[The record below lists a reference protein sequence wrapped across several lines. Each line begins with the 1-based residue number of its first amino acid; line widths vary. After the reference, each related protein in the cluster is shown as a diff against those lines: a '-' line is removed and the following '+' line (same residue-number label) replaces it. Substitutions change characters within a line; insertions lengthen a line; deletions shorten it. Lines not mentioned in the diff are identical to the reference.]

1 MLSSIDMALS
11 AERILVVESD
21 PDISDLIARQALKP
35 LGYQVSV
42 AIDAASAIRLAVQ
55 AAPDLIIANLVLP
68 GLSGKD
74 LLVALTSQGISAPFI
89 VLANKGNETDVI
101 QAFRLGAADY
111 VTTPVREAEVVSAVE
126 RVLKQ
131 TREGRA
137 REQLD
142 RQLKQANTELQRRV
156 RELTTIFA
164 IGQAVISITDQR
176 VLFEKIVEG
185 AAQVSEADMGW
196 LTLRDEKTRAFHLSA
211 HLKLPEAWAKKMNQ
225 PLDDGMGGL
234 VALSGETLAINGDP
248 LKQFKM
254 AQLGKSAVVVP
265 IKAQNEVIG
274 LLAMVRKADRP
285 IEQSTQS
292 LLEALADY
300 ASISLVNAQ
309 LFRALAQSADVA
321 QKGEK
326 RRYDRFEGLRREIQ
340 EQVQAAQYPLQMLLS
355 DQMGSLTADQRK
367 ALNTIR
373 IALERMSLLTSR
385 EATKPLRRP

>member
-1 MLSSIDMALS
+1 
-11 AERILVVESD
+11 VVESD
-21 PDISDLIARQALKP
+21 PDVSDLIARQALKP
-35 LGYQVSV
+35 LGYQINV
-42 AIDAASAIRLAVQ
+42 ATDAASAIRLAVQ
-55 AAPDLIIANLVLP
+55 AAPDLIVSNLLLP

-74 LLVALTSQGISAPFI
+74 LLVALSSQGISAPFI
-89 VLANKGNETDVI
+89 VLANKGSETDVI

-111 VTTPVREAEVVSAVE
+111 ITLPVRETEVVVAVE

-142 RQLKQANTELQRRV
+142 RQLKQTNAELQRRV
-156 RELTTIFA
+156 RELTTIFT
-164 IGQAVISITDQR
+164 IGRAVISITDQR

-196 LTLRDEKTRAFHLSA
+196 LSLRDEKTHAIHLSA
-211 HLKLPEAWAKKMNQ
+211 HLGLPEAWAKKMNQ

-234 VALSGETLAINGDP
+234 VSLSGETLAINGEP
-248 LKQFKM
+248 LKQFKI
-254 AQLGKSAVVVP
+254 AQIGKSAVVVP

-274 LLAMVRKADRP
+274 LLAMVRKADRLFD
-285 IEQSTQS
+285 QSVQS

-309 LFRALAQSADVA
+309 LFRALSSSADAA

-326 RRYDRFEGLRREIQ
+326 RRYDRFEGLRQEIQ
-340 EQVQAAQYPLQMLLS
+340 EQVQTAQYPLQLLLS
-355 DQMGSLTADQRK
+355 EQMGTLTSDQK
-367 ALNTIR
+367 AALNTLR
-373 IALERMSLLTSR
+373 VALERMAVLTSR

>member
-1 MLSSIDMALS
+1 MALS

-21 PDISDLIARQALKP
+21 PDVSDLIARQALKP
-35 LGYQVSV
+35 LGYQISV
-42 AIDAASAIRLAVQ
+42 ATDAASAIRLAVQ
-55 AAPDLIIANLVLP
+55 AAPDLIISNLVLP

-74 LLVALTSQGISAPFI
+74 LLVALSSQGISAPFI
-89 VLANKGNETDVI
+89 VLANKGSENDVI

-111 VTTPVREAEVVSAVE
+111 ITLPIRETEVVVAVE
-126 RVLKQ
+126 RALKQ

-142 RQLKQANTELQRRV
+142 RQLKQTNAELQRRV
-156 RELTTIFA
+156 RELTTIFT
-164 IGQAVISITDQR
+164 IGRAVISITDLR

-196 LTLRDEKTRAFHLSA
+196 LSLRDEKTHAIHLSA
-211 HLKLPEAWAKKMNQ
+211 HLGLPEAWAKKMNQ

-234 VALSGETLAINGDP
+234 VSLSGETLSINGEP
-248 LKQFKM
+248 LKQFKI
-254 AQLGKSAVVVP
+254 AQIGRSAVVVP

-285 IEQSTQS
+285 FDQSVQS

-309 LFRALAQSADVA
+309 LFRALASSADAA

-340 EQVQAAQYPLQMLLS
+340 EQVQTAQYPLQLLLS
-355 DQMGSLTADQRK
+355 EQMGTLTSDQK
-367 ALNTIR
+367 AALNTLR
-373 IALERMSLLTSR
+373 VALERMAVLTSR

>member
-1 MLSSIDMALS
+1 MALS

-21 PDISDLIARQALKP
+21 PDVSDLIARQALKP
-35 LGYQVSV
+35 LGYQINV
-42 AIDAASAIRLAVQ
+42 ATDAASAIRQAVQ
-55 AAPDLIIANLVLP
+55 AAPDLIISNLVLP

-74 LLVALTSQGISAPFI
+74 LLVALSSQGISAPFI
-89 VLANKGNETDVI
+89 VLANKGSETDVI

-111 VTTPVREAEVVSAVE
+111 ISLPVRETEVVVAVE
-126 RVLKQ
+126 RALKQ

-142 RQLKQANTELQRRV
+142 RQLKQTNAELQRRV
-156 RELTTIFA
+156 RELTTIFI
-164 IGQAVISITDQR
+164 IGRAVISITDQR

-196 LTLRDEKTRAFHLSA
+196 LSLRDEKTHAIHLSA
-211 HLKLPEAWAKKMNQ
+211 HLGLPEAWAKKMNQ

-234 VALSGETLAINGDP
+234 VSLSGETLAINGEP
-248 LKQFKM
+248 LQQFRI
-254 AQLGKSAVVVP
+254 AQIGKSAVVVP

-285 IEQSTQS
+285 FDQSVQS

-309 LFRALAQSADVA
+309 LFRALAQTADVA

-326 RRYDRFEGLRREIQ
+326 QRYDRFEGLRHEIQ
-340 EQVQAAQYPLQMLLS
+340 EQVQTAQYPLQLLLS
-355 DQMGSLTADQRK
+355 EQMGTLTSDQK
-367 ALNTIR
+367 AALNTLR
-373 IALERMSLLTSR
+373 VALERMAVLTSR

>member
-1 MLSSIDMALS
+1 MALS
-11 AERILVVESD
+11 VERILVVEND
-21 PDISDLIARQALKP
+21 PDVSDLIARQALKP
-35 LGYQVSV
+35 LGYQISV
-42 AIDAASAIRLAVQ
+42 ATDAASAIRQAVQ
-55 AAPDLIIANLVLP
+55 VTPDLIIANLVLP

-74 LLVALTSQGISAPFI
+74 LLVALASQGISAPFI

-111 VTTPVREAEVVSAVE
+111 INAPVREAEVVSAVE

-142 RQLKQANTELQRRV
+142 RQLKQANMELHRRV
-156 RELTTIFA
+156 RELTTIFS
-164 IGQAVISITDQR
+164 IGRAVISITDQR

-185 AAQVSEADMGW
+185 AVQVSEADMGW
-196 LTLRDEKTRAFHLSA
+196 LTLRDEKTRAYHLSA
-211 HLKLPEAWAKKMNQ
+211 HLKLPEGWAKKLNQ
-225 PLDDGMGGL
+225 PLDDGMGNL
-234 VALSGETLAINGDP
+234 VALSGETLAINGEP
-248 LKQFKM
+248 LKQFKV
-254 AQLGKSAVVVP
+254 AQIGKSAVVVP

-285 IEQSTQS
+285 FEQSVQS

-309 LFRALAQSADVA
+309 LFRALAQSADAA

-326 RRYDRFEGLRREIQ
+326 RKYDRFEGMRQELQ
-340 EQVQAAQYPLQMLLS
+340 EQIQTALYPLRLTLS
-355 DQMGSLTADQRK
+355 DQMGPLTPEQRQ
-367 ALNTIR
+367 ALTTVR
-373 IALERMSLLTSR
+373 IALERLAVLANQQ
-385 EATKPLRRP
+385 ATKPLRRP

>member
-1 MLSSIDMALS
+1 MALS

-21 PDISDLIARQALKP
+21 PDASDLIARQALKP
-35 LGYQVSV
+35 LGYQISV
-42 AIDAASAIRLAVQ
+42 ATDAASAIRLAVQ
-55 AAPDLIIANLVLP
+55 AAPDLIISNLVLP

-74 LLVALTSQGISAPFI
+74 LLVALSSQGISAPFI
-89 VLANKGNETDVI
+89 VLAKKGSETDVI

-111 VTTPVREAEVVSAVE
+111 ITLPVRETEVVVAVE

-131 TREGRA
+131 TREGHA
-137 REQLD
+137 RERLD
-142 RQLKQANTELQRRV
+142 RQLKQTNSELQHRV
-156 RELTTIFA
+156 RELTTIFT
-164 IGQAVISITDQR
+164 IGRAVISITDQR

-196 LTLRDEKTRAFHLSA
+196 LSLRDEKTHAIHLSA
-211 HLKLPEAWAKKMNQ
+211 HLGLPEAWARKMNQ

-234 VALSGETLAINGDP
+234 VSLSGETLAINGEP
-248 LKQFKM
+248 LKQFKI
-254 AQLGKSAVVVP
+254 AQIGRSAVVVP

-274 LLAMVRKADRP
+274 LLAMVRKTDRP
-285 IEQSTQS
+285 FDQSVQS

-309 LFRALAQSADVA
+309 LFRALAQTADVA

-340 EQVQAAQYPLQMLLS
+340 EQVQTAQYPLQLLLS
-355 DQMGSLTADQRK
+355 EQMGALTSDQK
-367 ALNTIR
+367 AALNTLR
-373 IALERMSLLTSR
+373 VALERMAVLTSR

>member
-1 MLSSIDMALS
+1 M
-11 AERILVVESD
+11 VESD
-21 PDISDLIARQALKP
+21 PDVSDLIARQALKP
-35 LGYQVSV
+35 LGYQVNV
-42 AIDAASAIRLAVQ
+42 AADAATAIRQAVQ
-55 AAPDLIIANLVLP
+55 ATPDLIISNLVLP

-74 LLVALTSQGISAPFI
+74 LLVALSSQGISAPFI
-89 VLANKGNETDVI
+89 VLANKGSETDVI
-101 QAFRLGAADY
+101 QAFRLGAADFI
-111 VTTPVREAEVVSAVE
+111 TLPVRETEVVVAVE

-142 RQLKQANTELQRRV
+142 RQLKQTNAELQRRV
-156 RELTTIFA
+156 RELTTIFTV
-164 IGQAVISITDQR
+164 GRAVISITDQR

-185 AAQVSEADMGW
+185 AVQVSEADMGW
-196 LTLRDEKTRAFHLSA
+196 LSLRDEKTHAIHLSA
-211 HLKLPEAWAKKMNQ
+211 HLRLPEAWAKKMNQ

-234 VALSGETLAINGDP
+234 VALSGETLAINGAP
-248 LKQFKM
+248 LQQFKI
-254 AQLGKSAVVVP
+254 AQIGKSAVVVP

-274 LLAMVRKADRP
+274 LLVMVRKADRP
-285 IEQSTQS
+285 FDQSVQS

-309 LFRALAQSADVA
+309 LFRALASSADAA

-326 RRYDRFEGLRREIQ
+326 RRYDRFEGLRQ
-340 EQVQAAQYPLQMLLS
+340 EVQQQVQTAQYPLQMLLS
-355 DQMGSLTADQRK
+355 DQIGSLTADQRQ

-373 IALERMSLLTSR
+373 TALERMSMLTNR

>member
-1 MLSSIDMALS
+1 MLSSNGMVLS
-11 AERILVVESD
+11 AERILVVEND
-21 PDISDLIARQALKP
+21 PDVSDLIARQALKP
-35 LGYQVSV
+35 LGYQVNV
-42 AIDAASAIRLAVQ
+42 ATDAATAIRQAVQ
-55 AAPDLIIANLVLP
+55 AVPDLIIANLVLP

-89 VLANKGNETDVI
+89 VLANKGNETDII

-111 VTTPVREAEVVSAVE
+111 ITVPVREAEVVSAVE

-164 IGQAVISITDQR
+164 IGRAVISITDQR

-185 AAQVSEADMGW
+185 AVQVSEADMGW
-196 LTLRDEKTRAFHLSA
+196 LTLRDEKTRVFQLSA
-211 HLKLPEAWAKKMNQ
+211 YLKLPEGWAKKLNQ
-225 PLDDGMGGL
+225 PLDDGMGSL
-234 VALSGETLAINGDP
+234 VALSGETLAINGEP
-248 LKQFKM
+248 LKQFKI
-254 AQLGKSAVVVP
+254 AQIGKSAVVVP

-274 LLAMVRKADRP
+274 LLAMARKTDRP
-285 IEQSTQS
+285 FEQSTQS

-326 RRYDRFEGLRREIQ
+326 RRYDRYEGLRGEVL
-340 EQVQAAQYPLQMLLS
+340 EQAQRALYPLQLLLS
-355 DQMGSLTADQRK
+355 DQMGPLTAEQRQ

-373 IALERMSLLTSR
+373 VSLERLSVLASQQ
-385 EATKPLRRP
+385 ATKPLRRP

>member
-1 MLSSIDMALS
+1 MALS

-21 PDISDLIARQALKP
+21 PDVSDLIARQALKP
-35 LGYQVSV
+35 LGYQINV
-42 AIDAASAIRLAVQ
+42 ATDAASAIRQAVQ
-55 AAPDLIIANLVLP
+55 AAPDLIISNLVLP

-74 LLVALTSQGISAPFI
+74 LLVALSSQGISAPFI
-89 VLANKGNETDVI
+89 VLANKGSETDVI
-101 QAFRLGAADY
+101 QAFRLGAADFI
-111 VTTPVREAEVVSAVE
+111 TMPIRETEVVVAVE

-142 RQLKQANTELQRRV
+142 RQLKQTNAELQRRV
-156 RELTTIFA
+156 RELTTIFT
-164 IGQAVISITDQR
+164 IGRAVISITDQR

-185 AAQVSEADMGW
+185 AVQVSEADMGW
-196 LTLRDEKTRAFHLSA
+196 LSLRDEKTHAIHLSA
-211 HLKLPEAWAKKMNQ
+211 YLKLPEAWAKKMNQ

-234 VALSGETLAINGDP
+234 VAASGETLAINGEP
-248 LKQFKM
+248 LQQFKI
-254 AQLGKSAVVVP
+254 AQIGKSAVVVP
-265 IKAQNEVIG
+265 IKIQNEVIG

-285 IEQSTQS
+285 FEQSVQS

-309 LFRALAQSADVA
+309 LFRALASSADTA

-326 RRYDRFEGLRREIQ
+326 RRYDRFEGLRLEIQ
-340 EQVQAAQYPLQMLLS
+340 EQVQTAQYPLQLLLS
-355 DQMGSLTADQRK
+355 EQMGSLTSDQK
-367 ALNTIR
+367 TALNTMR
-373 IALERMSLLTSR
+373 VSLERMGVLTSR

>member
-1 MLSSIDMALS
+1 MALS
-11 AERILVVESD
+11 VERILVVESD
-21 PDISDLIARQALKP
+21 PDVSDLIARQALKP
-35 LGYQVSV
+35 LGYQINV
-42 AIDAASAIRLAVQ
+42 AADAASAIRLAVQ
-55 AAPDLIIANLVLP
+55 ATPDLIISNLVLP

-74 LLVALTSQGISAPFI
+74 LLVALSSQGISAPFI
-89 VLANKGNETDVI
+89 VLANKGSESDVI
-101 QAFRLGAADY
+101 QAFRLGAADFI
-111 VTTPVREAEVVSAVE
+111 TLPVRETEVVVAVE

-142 RQLKQANTELQRRV
+142 RQLKQTNAELQRRV
-156 RELTTIFA
+156 RELTTIFT
-164 IGQAVISITDQR
+164 IGRAVISITDLR

-185 AAQVSEADMGW
+185 AVQVSEADMGW
-196 LTLRDEKTRAFHLSA
+196 LSLRDEKTHAIHLSA
-211 HLKLPEAWAKKMNQ
+211 HLRLPEAWAKKMNQ

-234 VALSGETLAINGDP
+234 VALSGETLAINGAP
-248 LKQFKM
+248 LQQFKI
-254 AQLGKSAVVVP
+254 AQIGKSAVVVP

-285 IEQSTQS
+285 FDQSVQS

-309 LFRALAQSADVA
+309 LFRALASSADAA

-326 RRYDRFEGLRREIQ
+326 RRYDRFEGLRQ
-340 EQVQAAQYPLQMLLS
+340 EVQQQVQAAQYPLQMLLS
-355 DQMGSLTADQRK
+355 DQMGSLTADQK
-367 ALNTIR
+367 QALNTIR
-373 IALERMSLLTSR
+373 VALERMSMLTSR

>member
-1 MLSSIDMALS
+1 MALS
-11 AERILVVESD
+11 VERILVVESD
-21 PDISDLIARQALKP
+21 PDVSDLIARQALKP
-35 LGYQVSV
+35 LGYQINV
-42 AIDAASAIRLAVQ
+42 ATDAASAIRLAVQ
-55 AAPDLIIANLVLP
+55 AAPDLIISNLMLP

-74 LLVALTSQGISAPFI
+74 LLVALSSQGISAPFI
-89 VLANKGNETDVI
+89 VLANKGSENDVI

-111 VTTPVREAEVVSAVE
+111 ITLPVRETEVVVAVE
-126 RVLKQ
+126 RALKQ

-142 RQLKQANTELQRRV
+142 RQLKQTNAELQRRV
-156 RELTTIFA
+156 RELTTIFT
-164 IGQAVISITDQR
+164 IGRAVISITDLR

-196 LTLRDEKTRAFHLSA
+196 LSLRDEKTHAIHLSA
-211 HLKLPEAWAKKMNQ
+211 HLGLPEAWAKKMNQ

-234 VALSGETLAINGDP
+234 VSLSGETLSINGEP
-248 LKQFKM
+248 LKQFKI
-254 AQLGKSAVVVP
+254 AQIGRSAVVVP

-285 IEQSTQS
+285 FDQSVQS

-309 LFRALAQSADVA
+309 LFRALASSADAA

-326 RRYDRFEGLRREIQ
+326 RRYDRFETLRREIQ
-340 EQVQAAQYPLQMLLS
+340 EQVQTAQYPLQLLLS
-355 DQMGSLTADQRK
+355 EQMGTLTSDQK
-367 ALNTIR
+367 AALNTLR
-373 IALERMSLLTSR
+373 VSLERMAVLTSR

>member
-1 MLSSIDMALS
+1 MALS

-21 PDISDLIARQALKP
+21 PDVSDLIARQALKP
-35 LGYQVSV
+35 LGYQINV
-42 AIDAASAIRLAVQ
+42 ATDAASAIRQAVQ
-55 AAPDLIIANLVLP
+55 AAPDLIISNLVLP

-74 LLVALTSQGISAPFI
+74 LLVALSSQGISAPFI
-89 VLANKGNETDVI
+89 VLANKGSETDVI

-111 VTTPVREAEVVSAVE
+111 ITLPVRETEMVVAVE
-126 RVLKQ
+126 RALKQ

-142 RQLKQANTELQRRV
+142 RQLKQTNAELQRRV
-156 RELTTIFA
+156 RELTTIFT
-164 IGQAVISITDQR
+164 IGRAVISITDQR

-196 LTLRDEKTRAFHLSA
+196 LSLRDEKTHAIHLSA
-211 HLKLPEAWAKKMNQ
+211 HLGLPEAWAKKMNQ

-234 VALSGETLAINGDP
+234 VSLSGETLAINGEP
-248 LKQFKM
+248 LQQFKI
-254 AQLGKSAVVVP
+254 AQIGKSAVVVP

-285 IEQSTQS
+285 FDQSVQS

-309 LFRALAQSADVA
+309 LFRALAQTADVA

-340 EQVQAAQYPLQMLLS
+340 EQVQTAQYPLQLLLS
-355 DQMGSLTADQRK
+355 EQLGTLTSDQKA
-367 ALNTIR
+367 ALNTLR
-373 IALERMSLLTSR
+373 VALERMAVLTGR

>member
-1 MLSSIDMALS
+1 MALS

-21 PDISDLIARQALKP
+21 PDVSDLIARQALKP
-35 LGYQVSV
+35 LGYQVNV
-42 AIDAASAIRLAVQ
+42 ATDAATAIRQAVQ
-55 AAPDLIIANLVLP
+55 AAPDLIISNLVLP

-74 LLVALTSQGISAPFI
+74 LLVALSSQGISAPFI
-89 VLANKGNETDVI
+89 VLANQGSEHDVI

-111 VTTPVREAEVVSAVE
+111 ITLPVRETEVVVAVE

-142 RQLKQANTELQRRV
+142 RQLKQTNLELQRRV
-156 RELTTIFA
+156 RELTTIFT
-164 IGQAVISITDQR
+164 IGRAVISITDQR

-185 AAQVSEADMGW
+185 AVQVSEADMGW
-196 LTLRDEKTRAFHLSA
+196 LSLRDEKTHAIHLSA
-211 HLKLPEAWAKKMNQ
+211 HLGLPEAWAKKMNQ
-225 PLDDGMGGL
+225 PLDDGIGGL
-234 VALSGETLAINGDP
+234 VSLSGETLAINGAP
-248 LKQFKM
+248 LQQFKI
-254 AQLGKSAVVVP
+254 AQIGKSAVVVP
-265 IKAQNEVIG
+265 IKIQNDVIG

-285 IEQSTQS
+285 FDQSVQS

-309 LFRALAQSADVA
+309 LFRALAQTADVA

-326 RRYDRFEGLRREIQ
+326 RRYDRFETLRREVQ
-340 EQVQAAQYPLQMLLS
+340 EQVQTAQYPLQLLLS
-355 DQMGSLTADQRK
+355 EQMGTLTSDQK
-367 ALNTIR
+367 AALNTLR
-373 IALERMSLLTSR
+373 IALERMAVLTSQ

>member
-1 MLSSIDMALS
+1 MALS
-11 AERILVVESD
+11 VERILVVESD
-21 PDISDLIARQALKP
+21 PDVSDLIARQALKP
-35 LGYQVSV
+35 LGYQISV
-42 AIDAASAIRLAVQ
+42 ATDAASAIRQAVQ
-55 AAPDLIIANLVLP
+55 AAPDLIISNLVLP

-74 LLVALTSQGISAPFI
+74 LLVALSSQGISAPFI
-89 VLANKGNETDVI
+89 VLANKGSENDVI

-111 VTTPVREAEVVSAVE
+111 ITLPIRETEVVVAVE

-142 RQLKQANTELQRRV
+142 RQLKQTNAELQRRV
-156 RELTTIFA
+156 RELTTIFT
-164 IGQAVISITDQR
+164 IGRAVISITDQR

-196 LTLRDEKTRAFHLSA
+196 LSLRDEKTHAIHLSA
-211 HLKLPEAWAKKMNQ
+211 HLGLPEAWAKKMNQ

-234 VALSGETLAINGDP
+234 VSLSGETLAINGEP
-248 LKQFKM
+248 LQQFKI
-254 AQLGKSAVVVP
+254 AQIGRSAVVVP

-285 IEQSTQS
+285 FDQSVQS

-309 LFRALAQSADVA
+309 LFRALAQTADVA
-321 QKGEK
+321 QKGET
-326 RRYDRFEGLRREIQ
+326 RRYDRFETLRREIQ
-340 EQVQAAQYPLQMLLS
+340 EQVQTAQYPLQLLLS
-355 DQMGSLTADQRK
+355 GQMGSLTSDQK
-367 ALNTIR
+367 AALNTLR
-373 IALERMSLLTSR
+373 VSLERMAVLTSR

>member
-1 MLSSIDMALS
+1 MALF

-21 PDISDLIARQALKP
+21 PDVSDLIARQALKP
-35 LGYQVSV
+35 LGYQISV
-42 AIDAASAIRLAVQ
+42 ATDAAAAIRQAVQ
-55 AAPDLIIANLVLP
+55 VTPDLIIANLVLP

-74 LLVALTSQGISAPFI
+74 LLVALSSQGISAPFI

-111 VTTPVREAEVVSAVE
+111 INVPVREAEVVSAVE

-131 TREGRA
+131 THEGRA

-142 RQLKQANTELQRRV
+142 RQLKQANIELQRRV
-156 RELTTIFA
+156 RELTTIFS
-164 IGQAVISITDQR
+164 IGRAVISITDQR

-185 AAQVSEADMGW
+185 AVQVSEADMGW
-196 LTLRDEKTRAFHLSA
+196 LTLRDEKTRAYLLSA
-211 HLKLPEAWAKKMNQ
+211 QLKLPEGWAKKLNQ
-225 PLDDGMGGL
+225 PLDDGIGNL
-234 VALSGETLAINGDP
+234 VALSGETLAINGEP
-248 LKQFKM
+248 LKQFKV
-254 AQLGKSAVVVP
+254 AQIGKSVAVVP

-285 IEQSTQS
+285 FEQSAQS

-309 LFRALAQSADVA
+309 LFRALAQSADAA

-326 RRYDRFEGLRREIQ
+326 RKYDRFEGMRQELQ
-340 EQVQAAQYPLQMLLS
+340 EQIQTALYPLQLTLS
-355 DQMGSLTADQRK
+355 DQMGSLTPEQRQ
-367 ALNTIR
+367 ALTTVR
-373 IALERMSLLTSR
+373 IAMERLAVLANQQ
-385 EATKPLRRP
+385 ATKPLRRP

>member
-1 MLSSIDMALS
+1 MALS

-21 PDISDLIARQALKP
+21 PDVSDLIARQALKP
-35 LGYQVSV
+35 LGYQISV
-42 AIDAASAIRLAVQ
+42 ATDAATAIRQAVQ
-55 AAPDLIIANLVLP
+55 AAPDLIISNLVLP

-74 LLVALTSQGISAPFI
+74 LLVALSSQGISAPFI
-89 VLANKGNETDVI
+89 VLANKGSEHDVI

-111 VTTPVREAEVVSAVE
+111 ITLPVRETEVVVAVE

-142 RQLKQANTELQRRV
+142 RQLKQTNAELQRRV
-156 RELTTIFA
+156 RELTTIFT
-164 IGQAVISITDQR
+164 IGRAVISITDLR

-196 LTLRDEKTRAFHLSA
+196 LSLRDEKTHAIHLSA
-211 HLKLPEAWAKKMNQ
+211 HLGLPEAWAKKMNQ

-234 VALSGETLAINGDP
+234 VSLSGETLSINGEP
-248 LKQFKM
+248 LKQFKI
-254 AQLGKSAVVVP
+254 AQIGRSAVVVP

-285 IEQSTQS
+285 FDQSVQS

-309 LFRALAQSADVA
+309 LFRALASSADAA

-326 RRYDRFEGLRREIQ
+326 RRYDRFETLRREIQ
-340 EQVQAAQYPLQMLLS
+340 EQVQTAQYPLQLLLS
-355 DQMGSLTADQRK
+355 EQMGPLTSDQK
-367 ALNTIR
+367 AALNTLR
-373 IALERMSLLTSR
+373 VSLERMAVLTSR

>member
-1 MLSSIDMALS
+1 MALS

-21 PDISDLIARQALKP
+21 PDVSDLIARQALKP
-35 LGYQVSV
+35 LGYQINV
-42 AIDAASAIRLAVQ
+42 ATDAASAIRQAVQ
-55 AAPDLIIANLVLP
+55 AAPDLIISNLVLP

-74 LLVALTSQGISAPFI
+74 LLVALSSQGISAPFI
-89 VLANKGNETDVI
+89 VLANKGSETDVI
-101 QAFRLGAADY
+101 QAFRLGAADFI
-111 VTTPVREAEVVSAVE
+111 TMPIRETEVVVAVE

-142 RQLKQANTELQRRV
+142 HQLKQTNAELQRRV
-156 RELTTIFA
+156 RELTTIFT
-164 IGQAVISITDQR
+164 IGRAVISITDQR

-185 AAQVSEADMGW
+185 AVQVSEADMGW
-196 LTLRDEKTRAFHLSA
+196 LSLRDEKTHAIHLSA
-211 HLKLPEAWAKKMNQ
+211 HLRLPEAWAKKMNQ

-234 VALSGETLAINGDP
+234 VAVSGETLAINGEP
-248 LKQFKM
+248 LQQFKI
-254 AQLGKSAVVVP
+254 AQIGKSAVVVP
-265 IKAQNEVIG
+265 IKIQNEVIG

-285 IEQSTQS
+285 FDQSAQS

-309 LFRALAQSADVA
+309 LFRALASSADTA

-326 RRYDRFEGLRREIQ
+326 RRYDRFEGLRQEIQ
-340 EQVQAAQYPLQMLLS
+340 EQVLIAQYPLQLLLS
-355 DQMGSLTADQRK
+355 EQMGSLTSDQK
-367 ALNTIR
+367 TALNTMR
-373 IALERMSLLTSR
+373 VSLERMGVLTSQ

>member
-1 MLSSIDMALS
+1 MALF

-21 PDISDLIARQALKP
+21 PDVSDLIARQALKP
-35 LGYQVSV
+35 LGYQISV
-42 AIDAASAIRLAVQ
+42 ATDAAAAIRQAVQ
-55 AAPDLIIANLVLP
+55 VTPDLIIANLVLP

-74 LLVALTSQGISAPFI
+74 LLVALSSQGISAPFI

-111 VTTPVREAEVVSAVE
+111 INVPVREAEVVSAVE

-131 TREGRA
+131 THEGRA

-142 RQLKQANTELQRRV
+142 RQLKQANIELQRRV
-156 RELTTIFA
+156 RELTTIFS
-164 IGQAVISITDQR
+164 IGRAVISITDQR

-185 AAQVSEADMGW
+185 AVQVSEADMGW
-196 LTLRDEKTRAFHLSA
+196 LTLRDEKTRAYLLSA
-211 HLKLPEAWAKKMNQ
+211 QLKLPEGWAKKLNQ
-225 PLDDGMGGL
+225 PLDDGIGNL
-234 VALSGETLAINGDP
+234 VALSGETLAINGEP
-248 LKQFKM
+248 LKQFKV
-254 AQLGKSAVVVP
+254 AQIGKSVAVVP

-285 IEQSTQS
+285 FEQSAQS

-309 LFRALAQSADVA
+309 LFRALAQSADAA

-326 RRYDRFEGLRREIQ
+326 RKYDRFEGMRQELQ
-340 EQVQAAQYPLQMLLS
+340 EQIQTALYPLQLTLS
-355 DQMGSLTADQRK
+355 DQIGSLTPEQRQ
-367 ALNTIR
+367 ALTTVR
-373 IALERMSLLTSR
+373 IAMERLAVLANQQ
-385 EATKPLRRP
+385 ATKPLRRP